1 MRSSRWLS
9 MIWRTRLRRGQA
21 YPYASELSR
30 PAQCRRYVS
39 RERERSLL
47 QSPDEFPPAASI
59 RKIRRTR
66 PHQAQGSYDNAEHI
80 SPRFRPHPTLSPHHS
95 DLDYVATM
103 PAEEAVKA
111 PVLIRQIWEAIGYC
125 VPLPHLLRPGF
136 LTHYHSF
143 S

>member
-1 MRSSRWLS
+1 MAFDDNGEQDSGGVKHIHMRASYRG
-9 MIWRTRLRRGQA
+9 LRNADGTFQG
-21 YPYASELSR
+21 
-30 PAQCRRYVS
+30 
-39 RERERSLL
+39 RERSLL

-59 RKIRRTR
+59 RKFRRTR
-66 PHQAQGSYDNAEHI
+66 PRQAQGSYDNAEHI
-80 SPRFRPHPTLSPHHS
+80 SQCFRPHPTLSAHHS

-111 PVLIRQIWEAIGYC
+111 PVLIRHISEAIGYC

-136 LTHYHSF
+136 LTHHHSF